1 MTAVTIERIA
11 AGGDGV
17 GRLEDGMTVFV
28 PRTAPGDHVELE
40 AVERRRRYARA
51 RVRHRSA
58 AGPDRVEP
66 SCGHYVGDGCGGCQL
81 QHLDS
86 AAQLEAKRRIVGDAL
101 RRIGGLDVPDPE
113 IVASPSPWRYRSRIT
128 LAAARGRIGLH
139 RFDDPGVVFELEDC
153 PITRERVMQLWRRLR
168 ERRSL
173 LPHSFTGVMLREDRD
188 GGLHAV
194 VEASD
199 QRAWDAA
206 PLAKA
211 LGEPAVHVWW
221 RPRGGAPRVVAGPQ
235 RGFPAVAFEQVYP
248 AFGQQIREEA
258 VAALGDLSGK
268 VVWDLYAGVGD
279 TAELLAAGGA
289 RVWSVDAD
297 RQAVEWARAHEEAS
311 GAGGPIQ
318 RITGRV
324 EEALP
329 RLPLPYAVV
338 ANPPRGG
345 LARSVSE
352 SLQAWAEGQPGAL
365 VCYVSCD
372 PATLARD
379 MARMPAL
386 SMRAV
391 TAYDLFPQTSH
402 VETLAVLEAAA

>member
-28 PRTAPGDHVELE
+28 PRTAPGDQVELK

-66 SCGHYVGDGCGGCQL
+66 SCEHYVGDACGGCQL

-86 AAQLEAKRRIVGDAL
+86 TAQLEAKRRIVGDAL

-113 IVASPSPWRYRSRIT
+113 IVVSPSPWRYRSRIT

-139 RFDDPGVVFELEDC
+139 RFDNPGVVFELEDC
-153 PITRERVMQLWRRLR
+153 PITRERVMRLWQRLR
-168 ERRSL
+168 EHRSL
-173 LPHSFTGVMLREDRD
+173 LPRSLTGLMLREDRD

-199 QRAWDAA
+199 QRVWDAA
-206 PLAKA
+206 PLARA
-211 LGEPAVHVWW
+211 LGDPEVHVWW
-221 RPRGGAPRVVAGPQ
+221 RPRGGAARVVAGPQ

-248 AFGQQIREEA
+248 GFGQLIRAEA
-258 VAALGDLSGK
+258 VAALGDLSDK
-268 VVWDLYAGVGD
+268 VAWDLYAGVGD
-279 TAELLAAGGA
+279 TAELLAAAGG

-297 RQAVEWARAHEEAS
+297 RQAVEWARAREGRS
-311 GAGGPIQ
+311 GAGAPIQ

-324 EEALP
+324 EEELH
-329 RLPLPYAVV
+329 RLPTPHAVV

-345 LARSVSE
+345 LARTVSE
-352 SLQAWAEGQPGAL
+352 ALEVWAKTQPGAV

-379 MARMPAL
+379 IARMPAL
-386 SMRAV
+386 SMRSV

-402 VETLAVLEAAA
+402 VEALAVLEATA

>member
-1 MTAVTIERIA
+1 
-11 AGGDGV
+11 
-17 GRLEDGMTVFV
+17 
-28 PRTAPGDHVELE
+28 
-40 AVERRRRYARA
+40 
-51 RVRHRSA
+51 
-58 AGPDRVEP
+58 
-66 SCGHYVGDGCGGCQL
+66 VGDACGGCQL

-86 AAQLEAKRRIVGDAL
+86 TAQLEAKRRIVGDAL

-113 IVASPSPWRYRSRIT
+113 IVVSPSPWRYRSRIT

-139 RFDDPGVVFELEDC
+139 RFDNPGVVFELEDC
-153 PITRERVMQLWRRLR
+153 PITRQRVMQLWQRLR
-168 ERRSL
+168 EHRSL
-173 LPHSFTGVMLREDRD
+173 LPRSLTGLMLREDRD

-199 QRAWDAA
+199 QRVWDAA
-206 PLAKA
+206 PLARA
-211 LGEPAVHVWW
+211 LGDPEVHVWW
-221 RPRGGAPRVVAGPQ
+221 RPRGGAARVVAGPQ

-248 AFGQQIREEA
+248 GFGQLIRAEA
-258 VAALGDLSGK
+258 VAALGDLSDK

-279 TAELLAAGGA
+279 TAELLAAAGG

-297 RQAVEWARAHEEAS
+297 RQAVEWARAREGRS
-311 GAGGPIQ
+311 GAGAPIQ

-324 EEALP
+324 EEELH
-329 RLPLPYAVV
+329 RLPTPHAVV

-345 LARSVSE
+345 LARTVSE
-352 SLQAWAEGQPGAL
+352 ALEVWAKTQPGAV

-379 MARMPAL
+379 IARMPAL
-386 SMRAV
+386 SMRSV

-402 VETLAVLEAAA
+402 VEALAVLEATA

>member
-28 PRTAPGDHVELE
+28 PRTAPGDRVELE

-66 SCGHYVGDGCGGCQL
+66 SCGHYVGDACGGCQL
-81 QHLDS
+81 QHLDTT
-86 AAQLEAKRRIVGDAL
+86 AQLEAKRRIVGDAL

-113 IVASPSPWRYRSRIT
+113 IVVSPSPWRYRSRIT

-153 PITRERVMQLWRRLR
+153 PITRERVIQLWQRLR
-168 ERRSL
+168 EHRSL
-173 LPHSFTGVMLREDRD
+173 LPRSLVGLMLREDRD

-206 PLAKA
+206 PLARA
-211 LGEPAVHVWW
+211 LGDPEVHVWW
-221 RPRGGAPRVVAGPQ
+221 RPRGGAARVVAGPQ

-248 AFGQQIREEA
+248 RFGQLIRKEA

-279 TAELLAAGGA
+279 TGELLAAGGA

-297 RQAVEWARAHEEAS
+297 RKAVEWARAREAQS
-311 GAGGPIQ
+311 GVDAPIQ
-318 RITGRV
+318 RVTGRV
-324 EEALP
+324 EDVLH
-329 RLPLPYAVV
+329 RLPMPHAAV

-352 SLQAWAEGQPGAL
+352 SLEVWAKTQPGAL
-365 VCYVSCD
+365 LCYVSCD

-379 MARMPAL
+379 IARMPAL
-386 SMRAV
+386 SMRSV

-402 VETLAVLEAAA
+402 VETLAVLEATA